1 MSKTK
6 KITPKKQV
14 SKDTFLSK
22 FDFGKYIPL
31 KYQTILAIVISI
43 LFVIIFFNPMF
54 FNGKTFQSGDII
66 TIKSMQPYLTKDR
79 DSFSLWNPLVFCGMP
94 AYAFGSSL
102 KWFNL
107 LDLSTSL
114 IRKFLFSPCADNYIQ
129 WTLYLIVLAITSFV
143 LMKSISKN
151 NLISLFTSVATTFT
165 TGYVVFLYIGHVT
178 KLTSLAWLPLIFLL
192 LLKFNEKIRFI
203 NFLALIILLQLFIQ
217 GFHVQIIFY
226 TLFAVAIYFIFYFIR
241 ALVKKDITLRNNLI
255 KSAVVFV
262 VSSLIAVAISSDN
275 LTQIYEYSPYST
287 RGTKSIVEE
296 QNTNETMSKAQYYE
310 YHTNWSFSPG
320 EVLTFIIPSY
330 YGFGNVKYQGPLSNN
345 QEVEVNTYFGQMPFV
360 DVAQY
365 MGIIVFFLALFGIFT
380 CWKEPFVKYLT
391 ILSIIALFIS
401 FGKTFPVLFDLMFY
415 NFPFFDRFRVP
426 SMILVLVQFSF
437 PILAGYVLMKIISL
451 RNEKETRSL
460 NLLKYTTYIFSS
472 IFIIGLLANNSIN
485 SWMVERVNNYAST
498 IQSSQPQL
506 AQQFTALADF
516 IGEMFVTDFLIG
528 FALLSITFFM
538 ALFYTQNKISRD
550 ILVLVIIVLCII
562 DLWRIDSRGA
572 NFVDAPNLE
581 SIFKEP
587 EYIKVIKEQ
596 NDNEPHR
603 LFNLKQDR
611 TTGSFSN
618 NSNFNAYFLQ
628 EDFYGYS
635 GIKPR
640 SYQNIMDVVGPF
652 NETLWRMLNVKYLIF
667 DQPINMPNYEQLP
680 SAQNAFM
687 YKNLN
692 SLPRFYFVDSVS
704 ALKDIDILNNIKSNS
719 FDPKKLAFIDPSN
732 SYIIKRIEKPDSTA
746 SIKLLKYSDET
757 IELEVNASGNN
768 FLFLGNTYLP
778 TGWKVFIDN
787 NKNEIYKTNHGFI
800 GTVIPKG
807 KHNVKFV
814 YAPTSFYI
822 SQYTSLTLSYL
833 TVIGFIVTLLIG
845 YFKKKKA
852 TV

>member
-22 FDFGKYIPL
+22 FDFVKYIPL

-107 LDLSTSL
+107 LDLSTSV
-114 IRKFLFSPCADNYIQ
+114 IRKFLFSPFADDYIQ
-129 WTLYLIVLAITSFV
+129 WTLYLIILAVTSFF

-165 TGYVVFLYIGHVT
+165 TGYVAFLYIGHVT

-203 NFLALIILLQLFIQ
+203 NFLALIIILQLFIQ

-241 ALVKKDITLRNNLI
+241 ALVKKDITLRKNLI

-296 QNTNETMSKAQYYE
+296 QNTNEEMSKAQYYD

-330 YGFGNVKYQGPLSNN
+330 YGFGNVKYEGPLSNN

-391 ILSIIALFIS
+391 ILSLIALLIS
-401 FGKTFPVLFDLMFY
+401 FGRTFPVLFDLMFY
-415 NFPFFDRFRVP
+415 YFPFFDRFRVP

-437 PILAGYVLMKIISL
+437 PILAGYGLMKIISL
-451 RNEKETRSL
+451 KNEKEPRSL
-460 NLLKYTTYIFSS
+460 NLLKYTTYIFSG
-472 IFIIGLLANNSIN
+472 IFIIGLLANNGIN

-506 AQQFTALADF
+506 AQQFNALADF
-516 IGEMFVTDFLIG
+516 IGNMFVNDFLIG
-528 FALLSITFFM
+528 FGLLSITFIF
-538 ALFYTQNKISRD
+538 ALIYTRNKISKD
-550 ILVLVIIVLCII
+550 ILSLIIILICII
-562 DLWRIDSRGA
+562 DLWRIDYRAA
-572 NFVDAPNLE
+572 NFVDAPDLKNL
-581 SIFKEP
+581 FKEP
-587 EYIKVIKEQ
+587 EYITEIKKQ
-596 NDNEPHR
+596 NDKEPHR
-603 LFNLKQDR
+603 LLNLKQDR
-611 TTGSFSN
+611 SPGSFSN

-640 SYQNIMDVVGPF
+640 SYQDIMDVVGPF

-667 DQPINMPNYEQLP
+667 DQPINMPDYEQLP
-680 SAQNAFM
+680 STQNAFL

-692 SLPRFYFVDSVS
+692 ALPRFYFVDSVF
-704 ALKDIDILNNIKSNS
+704 ALKSIDILNNIKANS
-719 FDPKKLAFIDPSN
+719 FDPQRIAFIETSN
-732 SYIIKRIEKPDSTA
+732 ANITSKIEKPDSTT
-746 SIKLLKYSDET
+746 SIKLLKYSDE
-757 IELEVNASGNN
+757 IIDLEVNASGNN

-778 TGWKVFIDN
+778 TGWKVYIDN
-787 NKNEIYKTNHGFI
+787 NKNEIYKTNHGFM
-800 GTVIPKG
+800 GTVVPRG

-822 SQYTSLTLSYL
+822 SQYTSLALSYL

-845 YFKKKKA
+845 YYKRKKSA
-852 TV
+852 V